1 LAKVVF
7 QYNERNFWG
16 GWSKHDW
23 HPFSPFRP
31 RGPAITA
38 INPDGTLVFEGDEP
52 TVVETFPPQTL
63 FGKPVVVDP
72 SLPEVNPTYGMVNFP
87 ELAEGE

>member
-1 LAKVVF
+1 MESPLPALVAEWYAADRRAV
-7 QYNERNFWG
+7 EWG
-16 GWSKHDW
+16 D
-23 HPFSPFRP
+23 PP
-31 RGPAITA
+31 
-38 INPDGTLVFEGDEP
+38 LGDP
-52 TVVETFPPQTL
+52 IVVETFPPQTL